1 MRRTVITSQ
10 GAVQLGEEAQAAGYG
25 PGAVVD
31 VVRLSTGSLLVTLTD
46 EPVIDLPPLKPL
58 KPKGRQ
64 PALAAGRQR

>member
-31 VVRLSTGSLLVTLTD
+31 VVRLSSGSLLVRLTD
-46 EPVIDLPPLKPL
+46 EPVIDLPPVKPL
-58 KPKGRQ
+58 PAKGRQ
-64 PALAAGRQR
+64 PALAAGRRG

>member
-1 MRRTVITSQ
+1 MRRTVIDAS
-10 GAVQLGEEAQAAGYG
+10 GLLDLGDQAHAAGYR